1 MTGRFYLMQDPQ
13 WAITDLALPVGFT
26 KTLLGPRLLSLV
38 TLIAPQFPPMGFI
51 AFLVGGV

>member
-1 MTGRFYLMQDPQ
+1 MTGHFYLMQDPQ